1 MTSLLPLLHSTE
13 GRSLH
18 LPVHGRGAALPPS
31 LKRLLRQPPGR
42 WDLPE
47 LPDIGGPLETEGAV
61 ATSQERLATA
71 LGMDHC
77 WFGVNGATGLL
88 QAALLAMAQ
97 PGEAVLLPRNVHR
110 SLIAACELGGVLPVF
125 LPVPFHADRGHP
137 GAMTAEGL
145 RRSLESLPDPGRR
158 IAGAVLVHPTY
169 HGYAAEIRGLIA
181 LLHARELPVL
191 VDEAHG
197 THLAFPSR
205 QAGPDSAVHAGAD
218 LVVHSLH
225 KSAPGLAQT
234 AVLWQRNGRID
245 PERVKVSLQRLQTTS
260 PSALLLASC
269 EATIDW
275 MLSPRWPVLL
285 DARQREATTLVKAL
299 GCAGVPLHSGD
310 DPLRLI
316 LATGQAGVSGL
327 QADDWCMKRGLIAE
341 LPEPL
346 CLTFC
351 LGFARHRGLFRQF
364 RTLWRDLMNEAGDAP
379 LDPVPAPPCNQPSV
393 PVLPPDE
400 ALRRPV
406 TTLPVASCID
416 RIAAELVC
424 PYPPGVP
431 LLVPGERM
439 DAQRCAWLEQHH
451 LRWPDQVPGKVKVL
465 A

>member
-1 MTSLLPLLHSTE
+1 MTSLLSLLRSVG

-31 LKRLLRQPPGR
+31 LQRLLRQPPGR

-47 LPDIGGPLETEGAV
+47 LPEIGGPLEAEGAV
-61 ATSQERLATA
+61 AASQARLAAA
-71 LGMDHC
+71 LGVDRC

-97 PGEAVLLPRNVHR
+97 PGEAVLLPRNAHR
-110 SLIAACELGGVLPVF
+110 SLIAACELGGVMPVF
-125 LPVPFHADRGHP
+125 LPVPFLADRGHP
-137 GAMTAEGL
+137 GAMTAAGL
-145 RRSLESLPDPGRR
+145 RRALDALPDPGRR
-158 IAGAVLVHPTY
+158 IAAAVLVHPTY
-169 HGYAAEIRGLIA
+169 HGYAAEISGLLE
-181 LLHARELPVL
+181 LLHARGLPVL

-197 THLAFPSR
+197 THLAFASR
-205 QAGPDSAVHAGAD
+205 SALPASAVHAGAD

-234 AVLWQRNGRID
+234 AVLWQRNRRID
-245 PERVKVSLQRLQTTS
+245 PERVQAALQRLQTTS

-269 EATIDW
+269 EATLDW

-285 DARQREATTLVKAL
+285 EARRRDATNLATVLAR
-299 GCAGVPLHSGD
+299 AGVPLHSGD

-316 LATGQAGVSGL
+316 LATGQAGISGL
-327 QADDWCMKRGLIAE
+327 EADDWCMQRGLIAE

-351 LGFARHRGLFRQF
+351 LGFAQHRGLVRQF
-364 RTLWRDLMNEAGDAP
+364 RQLWQRLLAEAGGEALAP
-379 LDPVPAPPCNQPSV
+379 IPAPPCDRVSV

-400 ALRRPV
+400 ALRRPA
-406 TTLPVASCID
+406 THLPVASCID
-416 RIAAELVC
+416 RIAAELIC

-439 DAQRCAWLEQHH
+439 DAQRCAWLDQQHR
-451 LRWPDQVPGKVKVL
+451 RWPDQVPGKVKVL